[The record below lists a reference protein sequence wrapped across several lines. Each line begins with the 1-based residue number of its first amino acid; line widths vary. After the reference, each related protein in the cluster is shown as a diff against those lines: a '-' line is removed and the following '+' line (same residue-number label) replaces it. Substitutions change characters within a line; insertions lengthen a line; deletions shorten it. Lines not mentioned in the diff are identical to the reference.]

1 MDGFVEFGAEEF
13 GGAAEHAGEEEGGGV
28 AEVGGGVEF
37 GVEEG
42 DGDVEFVVEP
52 IRNVNNIPSVV
63 ISVHFLDIGYAVWSA
78 CDEYSQTYQMIRL
91 HQTQMPH
98 INRIHTPIHLPLPA
112 LPTQPQIP
120 IIFNL
125 PPRAHPHRSDA

>member
-52 IRNVNNIPSVV
+52 IGKANNILFVL
-63 ISVHFLDIGYAVWSA
+63 ISVH
-78 CDEYSQTYQMIRL
+78 RL
-91 HQTQMPH
+91 GT
-98 INRIHTPIHLPLPA
+98 RY
-112 LPTQPQIP
+112 
-120 IIFNL
+120 
-125 PPRAHPHRSDA
+125 DV